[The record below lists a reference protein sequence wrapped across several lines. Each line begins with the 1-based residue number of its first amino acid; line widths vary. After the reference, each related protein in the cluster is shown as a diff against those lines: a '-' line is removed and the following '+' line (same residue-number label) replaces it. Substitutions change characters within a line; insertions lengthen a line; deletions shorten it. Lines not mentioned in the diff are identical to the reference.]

1 MIRFLIEK
9 EIKQFFRNSFLPRI
23 IVMMPLMMMLVLP
36 WAANQ
41 EVTELKLCV
50 VDHDHS
56 ATSRR
61 LINKVTAGDYF
72 ILSSAQ
78 PTYEK
83 ALQDVEHDKADL
95 ILEIPRYFERQL
107 VRNETPQIYIAA
119 NAVNGSKGTIGTA
132 YLSQIIA
139 QSGAQLA
146 EKGNAADGAN
156 IIAANALSLQYRF
169 NPNLDYKIFMVPAM
183 MVMILTL
190 LAGFLPALNIVG
202 EKEAG
207 TMEQMNV
214 TPVSKWA
221 FVMSKLLPYWAM
233 GLIVFSFCMLLAW
246 IIYGLWPKGSLLS
259 IYAMSGIYIL
269 VVSGFGLIISNK
281 SDTIQQAMFV
291 MYFFIMI
298 FLLMSGLLT
307 PVSSMPEWAQ
317 WIAALNPLKYFAEAL
332 RAILLKGSE
341 LADLGSCI
349 FPLAGFALFF
359 NTWAVLSYK
368 KTN

>member
-9 EIKQFFRNSFLPRI
+9 EIKQFFRNSFLPRM

-41 EVTELKLCV
+41 EVKGLKLCV
-50 VDHDHS
+50 VDHDGS

-61 LINKVTAGDYF
+61 LVYKVTATDYF
-72 ILSSAQ
+72 TLSATL
-78 PTYEK
+78 PTYEQ
-83 ALQDVEHDKADL
+83 ALQDVEHDRADL
-95 ILEIPRYFERQL
+95 ILEIPTDFERMCVRGERPQL
-107 VRNETPQIYIAA
+107 FIAA

-139 QSGAQLA
+139 QSGARLA
-146 EKGNAADGAN
+146 EKGMAAGTRAIN
-156 IIAANALSLQYRF
+156 PETLSLQYRF

-214 TPVSKWA
+214 TPVSKLA

-233 GLIVFSFCMLLAW
+233 GLIVFSFCMFLAW
-246 IIYGLWPKGSLLS
+246 FIYGLWPKGSMWS
-259 IYAMSGIYIL
+259 IYAVSGIYIL
-269 VVSGFGLIISNK
+269 VVSGFGLIISNY

-307 PVSSMPEWAQ
+307 PVGSMPEWAQ
-317 WIAALNPLKYFAEAL
+317 WIAAFNPLKYFAEAL
-332 RAILLKGSE
+332 RSILLKGSE
-341 LADLGSCI
+341 TADLGSCI

-359 NTWAVLSYK
+359 NIWAVWSYK